1 MKGAAFEELCR
12 FLTRSRYQRWWL
24 FILSALDEGLFI
36 DACCEPPYLQA
47 TYFWPQGSFVQI
59 FHCGR
64 RGGWV
69 EKARLFRISMTMAC
83 RAVAGV
89 GARKILVSTHEGPSS
104 KHTHSTQHTRGQART
119 DKIQFLSLSTSD
131 QRHHTMDV
139 ITTID
144 YLRYS
149 YCFVEV
155 TWQEARFDAGLVV

>member
-1 MKGAAFEELCR
+1 M
-12 FLTRSRYQRWWL
+12 
-24 FILSALDEGLFI
+24 
-36 DACCEPPYLQA
+36 
-47 TYFWPQGSFVQI
+47 
-59 FHCGR
+59 
-64 RGGWV
+64 

-89 GARKILVSTHEGPSS
+89 GARKILVSTQKGPSS

-119 DKIQFLSLSTSD
+119 DKIKFLSLLTSD

>member
-1 MKGAAFEELCR
+1 M
-12 FLTRSRYQRWWL
+12 
-24 FILSALDEGLFI
+24 
-36 DACCEPPYLQA
+36 
-47 TYFWPQGSFVQI
+47 
-59 FHCGR
+59 
-64 RGGWV
+64 

-83 RAVAGV
+83 GAVAGV
-89 GARKILVSTHEGPSS
+89 GARKILVSTQEGPSS
-104 KHTHSTQHTRGQART
+104 QAGT
-119 DKIQFLSLSTSD
+119 DKIKFLSLSTSD